1 LALLLVDFYYRCISL
16 DTVMA
21 NNIMMEVSVID
32 RYQRRVTQYIGN
44 SIL

>member
-1 LALLLVDFYYRCISL
+1 
-16 DTVMA
+16 MA